1 LSFVKDNV
9 GALIG
14 AFTALAVAYG
24 LKESAEYAARTET
37 LGITMN
43 VVAKNAGYGAEEI
56 GKYEKE
62 VKGLGITTQGTRE
75 SITQMIQAGLE
86 IGPTAEGQVSQWPN
100 WHGQHRIWPW

>member
-1 LSFVKDNV
+1 MGPQAAAVSTGLSFVKDNV

-56 GKYEKE
+56 GKYEKR
-62 VKGLGITTQGTRE
+62 VKGLGITTQGTR
-75 SITQMIQAGLE
+75 IHYANDPGWVRDR
-86 IGPTAEGQVSQWPN
+86 ADC
-100 WHGQHRIWPW
+100 